1 MRQLCAVSL
10 YPGDAMVVY
19 SDGLLDSVADG
30 VALDER
36 HVEELLAGV
45 PQSGA
50 QALVDRLWAAVSGAE
65 LRDDVAIMALRPSG

>member
-1 MRQLCAVSL
+1 VTLAA
-10 YPGDAMVVY
+10 GDAIVVY
-19 SDGLLDSVADG
+19 SDGILDATTDG